1 MDSYLGLAQSKV
13 KPRSVVDAFSNRTAT
28 IKKRPP
34 RPAGTTSRPI
44 STSSVVID
52 AAAQFRYLQEEHRLL
67 LEKYKKLEASYL
79 SLEGEYAKVKS
90 EKENLQSAYEE
101 LQESY
106 NNVTAKNF
114 NAGKLLVYL
123 KLKRRTDKE
132 TLEKRNIIKNEACF
146 NTYLQDVVLLDH
158 PRIPRVIHECITVLE
173 SNDKFMKSPG
183 LYRVSGD
190 HNAIQ
195 NLRYDINA
203 NNYKRL
209 HKQKSPHE
217 VCGILKLFLREL
229 KDPLISLEQCAK
241 HIPDVIQMKINTRS
255 KVVQLIKSLDEVRQ
269 NTLKVLM
276 KHLRNVAAIEE
287 NEVDAFSLGLLF
299 SSLIFNETLADVCPV
314 KFQKLTMFYWI
325 AAFVVMAAVMAVLD
339 WKLKAYENLPGPRR
353 WPFIGNVV
361 SFLGAGPVEIFDQ
374 LIAFAATYGK
384 VYKLDFF
391 YDYTIVYS
399 SPEAAEA
406 ILNSPTFA
414 AKSQDYDK
422 VSEWI
427 GNGLLISRG
436 QKWFTHR
443 KVITPGFH
451 FKILENFV
459 PVFNRQAEAFCAK
472 MERLTEGFSGEA
484 INIFPELKLLTL
496 GIICETAMGVEMDG
510 KKHDTQ
516 QAYYTQIV
524 EELSSILYWRMFN
537 VFVNVD
543 ALFRLT
549 STSRRFDELVKKS
562 WNFTLDMIDKR
573 RKINQLE
580 EEKTD
585 GSGELKEDE
594 YFGKRK
600 RALLDTLLEAR
611 IDGKPLTDEEIR
623 EEVDTFTF
631 AGHDTTASAMTFILY
646 NVAKHSMVQERIYQE
661 IVNEIGTDFGELTL
675 NSLNNLHYMELAI
688 KESLRLF
695 PPVPVIARIAT
706 GDTQLLS
713 ARITRGTSVAID
725 IFTMHH
731 SSDYF
736 PDAER
741 FDPERF
747 ESARDTQTF
756 NPYTYIPFSAGSRN
770 CIGQKFA
777 QYELKTTLVKLLQRF
792 QIRLADANYV
802 PTLKAEIVLKPAE
815 GLPLKFIRRVI

>member
-1 MDSYLGLAQSKV
+1 MLYWLAVLGV
-13 KPRSVVDAFSNRTAT
+13 
-28 IKKRPP
+28 
-34 RPAGTTSRPI
+34 
-44 STSSVVID
+44 
-52 AAAQFRYLQEEHRLL
+52 
-67 LEKYKKLEASYL
+67 
-79 SLEGEYAKVKS
+79 
-90 EKENLQSAYEE
+90 
-101 LQESY
+101 
-106 NNVTAKNF
+106 
-114 NAGKLLVYL
+114 
-123 KLKRRTDKE
+123 
-132 TLEKRNIIKNEACF
+132 
-146 NTYLQDVVLLDH
+146 
-158 PRIPRVIHECITVLE
+158 
-173 SNDKFMKSPG
+173 
-183 LYRVSGD
+183 
-190 HNAIQ
+190 
-195 NLRYDINA
+195 
-203 NNYKRL
+203 
-209 HKQKSPHE
+209 
-217 VCGILKLFLREL
+217 
-229 KDPLISLEQCAK
+229 
-241 HIPDVIQMKINTRS
+241 
-255 KVVQLIKSLDEVRQ
+255 
-269 NTLKVLM
+269 
-276 KHLRNVAAIEE
+276 
-287 NEVDAFSLGLLF
+287 
-299 SSLIFNETLADVCPV
+299 
-314 KFQKLTMFYWI
+314 I
-325 AAFVVMAAVMAVLD
+325 AAVLTLLD
-339 WKLKAYENLPGPRR
+339 WKLKAYQHLPGPRR
-353 WPFIGNVV
+353 WPLIGNVV
-361 SFLGAGPVEIFDQ
+361 SFIGAGPVEIFDQ

-384 VYKLDFF
+384 AYKLDFF

-406 ILNSPTFA
+406 ILTSHAFA

-459 PVFNRQAEAFCAK
+459 PVFNRQAQAFCVK
-472 MERLTEGFSGEA
+472 LEGLSCRSAEA

-496 GIICETAMGVEMDG
+496 GIICETAMGVGMDG
-510 KKHDTQ
+510 EKGDAQ

-562 WNFTLDMIDKR
+562 WNFTLDMIDRR

-580 EEKTD
+580 EQTR
-585 GSGELKEDE
+585 GSEEPNEDE
-594 YFGKRK
+594 SFGKRK

-611 IDGKPLTDEEIR
+611 IDGKPLTNEEIR

-646 NVAKHSMVQERIYQE
+646 NVAKHPDIQERIYQE
-661 IVNEIGTDFGELTL
+661 IVTEIGVDFCELSL
-675 NSLNNLHYMELAI
+675 NSLNNLHYMELVI

-706 GDTQLLS
+706 EDTQLLS
-713 ARITRGTSVAID
+713 DTLTKGTSVAID
-725 IFTMHH
+725 IFSMHH
-731 SSDYF
+731 SADYF

-741 FDPERF
+741 FDPDRF
-747 ESARDTQTF
+747 ESARSTQTF

-792 QIRLADANYV
+792 QIRLTDANYV

-815 GLPLKFIRRVI
+815 GLPLKFIRRSSP

>member
-1 MDSYLGLAQSKV
+1 MLYWLAVLGVIAAVLA
-13 KPRSVVDAFSNRTAT
+13 VVDW
-28 IKKRPP
+28 
-34 RPAGTTSRPI
+34 
-44 STSSVVID
+44 
-52 AAAQFRYLQEEHRLL
+52 
-67 LEKYKKLEASYL
+67 
-79 SLEGEYAKVKS
+79 
-90 EKENLQSAYEE
+90 
-101 LQESY
+101 
-106 NNVTAKNF
+106 
-114 NAGKLLVYL
+114 
-123 KLKRRTDKE
+123 
-132 TLEKRNIIKNEACF
+132 
-146 NTYLQDVVLLDH
+146 
-158 PRIPRVIHECITVLE
+158 
-173 SNDKFMKSPG
+173 KF
-183 LYRVSGD
+183 
-190 HNAIQ
+190 
-195 NLRYDINA
+195 
-203 NNYKRL
+203 
-209 HKQKSPHE
+209 
-217 VCGILKLFLREL
+217 
-229 KDPLISLEQCAK
+229 
-241 HIPDVIQMKINTRS
+241 
-255 KVVQLIKSLDEVRQ
+255 
-269 NTLKVLM
+269 
-276 KHLRNVAAIEE
+276 
-287 NEVDAFSLGLLF
+287 
-299 SSLIFNETLADVCPV
+299 
-314 KFQKLTMFYWI
+314 
-325 AAFVVMAAVMAVLD
+325 
-339 WKLKAYENLPGPRR
+339 KAYQDLPGPRR
-353 WPFIGNVV
+353 WPLIGNVV

-406 ILNSPTFA
+406 ILTSPAFA

-472 MERLTEGFSGEA
+472 LERLSERSGKA
-484 INIFPELKLLTL
+484 VNIFPELKLLTL
-496 GIICETAMGVEMDG
+496 GIICETAMGVGVDG
-510 KKHDTQ
+510 DTQ
-516 QAYYTQIV
+516 QSYYTQIV

-537 VFVNVD
+537 VFVNID

-549 STSRRFDELVKKS
+549 RTSKRFDELVKKS

-580 EEKTD
+580 EQNRGSD
-585 GSGELKEDE
+585 GRNEDE
-594 YFGKRK
+594 SFGKRK

-611 IDGKPLTDEEIR
+611 IEGKSLTDEEIR

-646 NVAKHSMVQERIYQE
+646 NVAKHPIVQERIYQE
-661 IVNEIGTDFGELTL
+661 IVSEIGEDFCELSL
-675 NSLNNLHYMELAI
+675 SSLNNLHYMELAI

-706 GDTQLLS
+706 EDTELLS
-713 ARITRGTSVAID
+713 ETITRGTSVAID

-731 SSDYF
+731 SVDYF

-741 FDPERF
+741 FDPDRF
-747 ESARDTQTF
+747 EGARSTQSF

-792 QIRLADANYV
+792 EIRLTDPNYV

-815 GLPLKFIRRVI
+815 GLPLKFIRRSV

>member
-1 MDSYLGLAQSKV
+1 MDSYLGLAQSKL
-13 KPRSVVDAFSNRTAT
+13 KPRSVVDGFSNRSAT
-28 IKKRPP
+28 IKKRPT
-34 RPAGTTSRPI
+34 RPAGYPTTSRPI
-44 STSSVVID
+44 STSSIVID
-52 AAAQFRYLQEEHRLL
+52 TAAQFRYLQEEHRLV
-67 LEKYKKLEASYL
+67 LEKCKKLEDSY
-79 SLEGEYAKVKS
+79 STLEAEYAKVKS
-90 EKENLQSAYEE
+90 DNERLQSAYEE

-114 NAGKLLVYL
+114 NAGKLLVYF

-146 NTYLQDVVLLDH
+146 NTYLQDVVMLDN
-158 PRIPRVIHECITVLE
+158 PRIPRVIHECIAVLE

-190 HNAIQ
+190 HNTIQ

-217 VCGILKLFLREL
+217 ICGILKLFLREL
-229 KDPLISLEQCAK
+229 KDPLISLETCEK
-241 HIPDVIQMKINTRS
+241 YFPDVLQMKINTRS
-255 KVVQLIKSLDEVRQ
+255 KVMQLINSLDAVRQ

-276 KHLRNVAAIEE
+276 KHLRNVAAIQE
-287 NEVDAFSLGLLF
+287 NEVDNFSLGLLF
-299 SSLIFNETLADVCPV
+299 SSLIFNETLADVSV
-314 KFQKLTMFYWI
+314 LG
-325 AAFVVMAAVMAVLD
+325 VVAAVLAVFD
-339 WKLKAYENLPGPRR
+339 WKLKAYQDLPGPRR
-353 WPFIGNVV
+353 WPLIGNVV

-406 ILNSPTFA
+406 ILTSPAFA

-472 MERLTEGFSGEA
+472 LESLSVGSGKA
-484 INIFPELKLLTL
+484 VNIFPELKLLTL
-496 GIICETAMGVEMDG
+496 GIICETAMGVGMAG
-510 KKHDTQ
+510 DTQ

-537 VFVNVD
+537 VFVNIDV
-543 ALFRLT
+543 LFRLT
-549 STSRRFDELVKKS
+549 HTSKRFNELVKKS

-580 EEKTD
+580 EQNR
-585 GSGELKEDE
+585 GSEERNEDE
-594 YFGKRK
+594 SFGKRK

-646 NVAKHSMVQERIYQE
+646 NVAKHPVVQERIYQE
-661 IVNEIGTDFGELTL
+661 IVSEIGEEFCELSL
-675 NSLNNLHYMELAI
+675 SSLNNLHYMELAI

-706 GDTQLLS
+706 EDTQLLS
-713 ARITRGTSVAID
+713 EKITRGTSVAID

-731 SSDYF
+731 SADYF

-741 FDPERF
+741 FDPDRF
-747 ESARDTQTF
+747 EAARSTQTF

-770 CIGQKFA
+770 CVGQKFA

-792 QIRLADANYV
+792 QIRLPDANYV

-815 GLPLKFIRRVI
+815 GLPLKFIKRSV